1 MSRTLE
7 KLLKFAIGAGVLYAA
22 YKVGESVGKD
32 KDKDKAESEKSEL
45 ESEIDFITGLIKD
58 YASKP
63 NKTKKDRDN
72 LDLLNI
78 KLQQLVKQ
86 NDNN

>member
-7 KLLKFAIGAGVLYAA
+7 KLLKVALGIGAIYAA

-32 KDKDKAESEKSEL
+32 KDKNVIDSAKSEL
-45 ESEIDFITGLIKD
+45 DSEIEFITGLIND
-58 YASKP
+58 YIDKP

-78 KLQQLVKQ
+78 KLEQLKKQ
-86 NDNN
+86 K

>member
-7 KLLKFAIGAGVLYAA
+7 KLLKVALGIGVIYAA
-22 YKVGESVGKD
+22 YKVGESMEKD
-32 KDKDKAESEKSEL
+32 KDKNLVDSVKSEL
-45 ESEIDFITGLIKD
+45 DSEIEFVVGLIKD
-58 YASKP
+58 YKDKP

-78 KLQQLVKQ
+78 KLEQLKKQ
-86 NDNN
+86 K